1 MADMREKLAEL
12 IRKANTAMWGKTIP
26 DRQAESRFI
35 ADYLIENGIIL
46 PPCKVGDTV
55 YVRNRANK
63 PQAMKFDSV
72 DLRCTC
78 EHDDECMCGS
88 LCNDK
93 GHNIC
98 QYRFK
103 NDFSDIG
110 KTVFLTKEEA
120 QKVITGR
127 SKENDN

>member
-1 MADMREKLAEL
+1 MRDRLVDLLEKHCLL
-12 IRKANTAMWGKTIP
+12 QIHKTECTNY
-26 DRQAESRFI
+26 DNVEKCSECL
-35 ADYLIENGIIL
+35 ADYLIENGVIL

-103 NDFSDIG
+103 NDFSDFG

-120 QKVITGR
+120 QKVLDEGR
-127 SKENDN
+127 